1 MTSIKLY
8 GFSHEER
15 TGCGCCHNETYHSS
29 LYSSKDDL
37 LEALAHFPS
46 SKYYTSWYEI
56 DAYVEGKLILIDDSS
71 FTGCGFYY
79 RMDEGESLD
88 SLCINFSESTLS
100 AIAECGSSI
109 KD

>member
-15 TGCGCCHNETYHSS
+15 TGCGCCHNETYHSP

-37 LEALAHFPS
+37 LDGLARFPS

-56 DAYVEGKLILIDDSS
+56 DAQVEGNLIFINDSDYDGS
-71 FTGCGFYY
+71 GYYY
-79 RMDEGESLD
+79 RMEEGESLD
-88 SLCINFSESTLS
+88 SLHINFSESALS
-100 AIAECGSSI
+100 AIAECGNSI